1 MGIACL
7 LLYLGAVQYLE
18 FFPRYYIMISI
29 LKRTTPR
36 VSRFLLGVFPLFI
49 GYALLGMVAFGDQVD
64 RFGDVVQTLRTLFA
78 VVNGD
83 IIYDSF
89 NSVDFLGWGGSLYIY
104 AYIFIF
110 TYVVLM
116 TIIAIVE
123 ESFFECSGISV
134 LDRNART
141 GKNDI
146 SVYADQSEADTTSN
160 LTERSTDLGSTGAG
174 KRQLPEPLR
183 ALFHANKELEEKRR
197 LSRNSV
203 DHHPFFR

>member
-1 MGIACL
+1 
-7 LLYLGAVQYLE
+7 
-18 FFPRYYIMISI
+18 MISI

-36 VSRFLLGVFPLFI
+36 VSRFLLGVFPLFV

-83 IIYDSF
+83 IIYESF

-104 AYIFIF
+104 AYIIIF

-134 LDRNART
+134 LDRHART
-141 GKNDI
+141 GNDR
-146 SVYADQSEADTTSN
+146 SVYVDQSENRESTN
-160 LTERSTDLGSTGAG
+160 NVERLRPDGIGESTG

-183 ALFHANKELEEKRR
+183 ALLHANKELEEKRR
-197 LSRNSV
+197 LSRTNSV